1 MKAAVSALVKT
12 PRLLTSPLLEVAAM
26 PNYVRYTMQKILFAR
41 VITIV
46 IYGICTL
53 TPLFL
58 VYWSTQETFLTHD
71 EIMIVF
77 VALLV
82 LSAIMMFLLN
92 IYVKYTLAAPI
103 PCATRSVDADWL
115 LSAAA
120 CRDAERYKIKPALI
134 AIADVLSDG
143 TNRKAMEC
151 FNELNKRLCEHDAKI
166 ILRSLWTYL
175 IELEPSIVQHNI
187 DLRNFISY
195 ISD

>member
-12 PRLLTSPLLEVAAM
+12 RRRLTSPLLEVVAM
-26 PNYVRYTMQKILFAR
+26 PNYVRDTMQKILFAR
-41 VITIV
+41 AITIV
-46 IYGICTL
+46 IYGICVL

-58 VYWSTQETFLTHD
+58 LYWSTQETFLTHG

-77 VALLV
+77 VALLAV
-82 LSAIMMFLLN
+82 SAIMMFLLN

-103 PCATRSVDADWL
+103 PCATRSVDTDWM
-115 LSAAA
+115 LSAAD
-120 CRDAERYKIKPALI
+120 CRDAQRYKLKPALT
-134 AIADVLSDG
+134 AVADVLSAG

-166 ILRSLWTYL
+166 ILRALWAYL
-175 IELEPSIVQHNI
+175 IELEPSILQHNI

-195 ISD
+195 MSD

>member
-12 PRLLTSPLLEVAAM
+12 PRWLTSPLLEVAAM
-26 PNYVRYTMQKILFAR
+26 PNYVRYTIQKIRYAR
-41 VITIV
+41 AITIV
-46 IYGICTL
+46 IYGICAL

-58 VYWSTQETFLTHD
+58 IYWSTQETFLSQD
-71 EIMIVF
+71 EIVIVF
-77 VALLV
+77 AALLV
-82 LSAIMMFLLN
+82 ISAIMMFLLD
-92 IYVKYTLAAPI
+92 IYVKYTMAGPI
-103 PCATRSVDADWL
+103 PCATRSVDTDWL

-120 CRDAERYKIKPALI
+120 CHDAQRYNVKPALI
-134 AIADVLSDG
+134 AISDVLSAG

-166 ILRSLWTYL
+166 ILRALWTYL
-175 IELEPSIVQHNI
+175 IELEPSILQHNI